1 MYVKRLQLGNYG
13 PLRDLDISFPFDGEH
28 PKPALLV
35 GENGSGKTIA
45 LSHIV
50 NAMVQAKDATYQK
63 SSELDAGR
71 VFKLRSSSY
80 ISVGTEYYYART
92 DFESGLF
99 VRELR
104 LTKPKHTY
112 AEPPMGTNGRGFD
125 AWEATSDRDQI
136 DHFDTNIIE
145 PSPTNIFESS
155 PTTPAKELVSGRC
168 LLYFPSNR
176 AEEPAWLNQENLRA
190 KPQYTEG
197 TRLKGETPRRLI
209 ARSPLRDIH
218 DWLYDVAYDRA
229 AFEMRSQSL
238 PIPFPNTPGEAQRQT
253 VPLPLFLGYHGDAT
267 NAYNL
272 ALTILRT
279 IIPELAAKTDLRF
292 GIGGRHNRIISLQS
306 GQGVVVPNL
315 FQLSS
320 GEMALLA
327 LFLSILR
334 DFDLREA
341 RNVPFASAQDVKG
354 LVVVDEVDLHLHS
367 RHQYDVLPNLVHMF
381 PQVQFVMTTHSPLF
395 VLGMANVFGDE
406 GFEVYDVPSG
416 SRVTPEDFGEFG
428 QAFLAFKATTE
439 FSDEVRTQ
447 VEKSHRPILFV
458 EGSTDRDYLRRA
470 GELLG
475 KTHVLGEFEVQPAGG
490 NGRLKTI
497 WRSLTSVPE
506 SAAKAA
512 TLLHDP
518 ESQVGNEDKGAI
530 HKRKM
535 PHFEEH
541 PISKGVENLFDRAT
555 LEKARHQRAE
565 FIDVD
570 PSRTK
575 IVRGKE
581 VSVLESWSVNENEK
595 RDLCD
600 WLCDQG
606 TYEDFRHFEAVFAIL
621 EQVVWT
627 AKPTLI
633 DAPLEADPS

>member
-1 MYVKRLQLGNYG
+1 MYLKRLQIGNYG
-13 PLRDLDISFPFDGEH
+13 PLQDLDISFPFDGAR
-28 PKPALLV
+28 PKPVLLV

-50 NAMVQAKDATYQK
+50 NAMVHAKDVTYQK
-63 SSELDAGR
+63 SSELDTGR

-80 ISVGTEYYYART
+80 VSVGTEYYYARS

-112 AEPPMGTNGRGFD
+112 TDPPMGMDGRGLD
-125 AWEATSDRDQI
+125 AWEASFDRDEI
-136 DHFDTNIIE
+136 DHFETNIV
-145 PSPTNIFESS
+145 ESS

-229 AFEMRSQSL
+229 AFEMRSQSY
-238 PIPFPNTPGEAQRQT
+238 PIAVPPTPGKAQHQT
-253 VPLPLFLGYHGDAT
+253 VSLPLFLGYHGDAT
-267 NAYNL
+267 NAYSL

-292 GIGGRHNRIISLQS
+292 GIGGRHNRAISLQS

-367 RHQYDVLPNLVHMF
+367 KHQYDVLPSLIHMF

-395 VLGMANVFGDE
+395 VLGMAKVFGEE
-406 GFEVYDVPSG
+406 GFQVYDLPSG
-416 SRVTPEDFGEFG
+416 SRVTPEDFDEFG
-428 QAFLAFKATTE
+428 QAFLAFKATSE
-439 FSDEVRTQ
+439 FSDEVRAQ

-458 EGSTDRDYLRRA
+458 EGPTDRDYLQCA
-470 GELLG
+470 GSLLG
-475 KTHVLGEFEVQPAGG
+475 KTHVLDEFEVQPAGG

-506 SAAKAA
+506 TAAKAVV
-512 TLLHDP
+512 LLYDP

-530 HKRKM
+530 RKRKM
-535 PHFEEH
+535 PYFEEH
-541 PISKGVENLFDRAT
+541 PISKGVENLFDHAT
-555 LEKARHQRAE
+555 LEKAQHHRAE

-581 VSVLESWSVNENEK
+581 VLIPESWSVNDDEK
-595 RDLCD
+595 RSLCD

-606 TYEDFRHFEAVFAIL
+606 THEDFRHFEAVFETL
-621 EQVVWT
+621 GQVVCT
-627 AKPTLI
+627 AEPTPM

>member
-1 MYVKRLQLGNYG
+1 MYLKRLQLGNYG
-13 PLRDLDISFPFDGEH
+13 PLRDLDISFPFDGTR
-28 PKPALLV
+28 PKPVLLV

-50 NAMVQAKDATYQK
+50 NAMVQAKDGVYQE
-63 SSELDAGR
+63 SSELDLGK

-80 ISVGTEYYYART
+80 VSVGTEYYYARS

-104 LTKPKHTY
+104 LAKPKHTY
-112 AEPPMGTNGRGFD
+112 AEPPMGMDGRGFD
-125 AWEATSDRDQI
+125 SWEARFDRDEI
-136 DHFDTNIIE
+136 DHFETNIIQ
-145 PSPTNIFESS
+145 PSL
-155 PTTPAKELVSGRC
+155 TTTVKTLVSGRC

-176 AEEPAWLNQENLRA
+176 AEEPAWLNQANLSA

-197 TRLKGETPRRLI
+197 AHLKGETRRRLI

-229 AFEMRSQSL
+229 AFEMQSQSF
-238 PIPFPNTPGEAQRQT
+238 PIALSTTPGEAQRQT
-253 VPLPLFLGYHGDAT
+253 FPLPLFLGYRGDAT
-267 NAYNL
+267 NAYDL

-279 IIPELAAKTDLRF
+279 VIPELAAKTNLWF
-292 GIGGRHNRIISLQS
+292 GIGGRHNRLISLES
-306 GQGVVVPNL
+306 NQGTVVPNL

-327 LFLSILR
+327 LFLSMLR

-341 RNVPFASAQDVKG
+341 RDVPFASAQDVKG
-354 LVVVDEVDLHLHS
+354 FVVVDEVDLHLHS

-395 VLGMANVFGDE
+395 VLGMAKVFGEE
-406 GFEVYDVPSG
+406 GFQVYDLPSG
-416 SRVTPEDFGEFG
+416 SRVTPEDFDEFG
-428 QAFLAFKATTE
+428 QAFLAFKATSE
-439 FSDEVRTQ
+439 FSDVVRAQ

-458 EGSTDRDYLRRA
+458 EGPTDRDYPQCA
-470 GELLG
+470 GGLLG
-475 KTHVLGEFEVQPAGG
+475 KSHILDGFEVQPAGG
-490 NGRLKTI
+490 YGRLKTI
-497 WRSLTSVPE
+497 WKSLTSVPE

-512 TLLHDP
+512 VLLHDP
-518 ESQVGNEDKGAI
+518 ESQVSDEDKGLI
-530 HKRKM
+530 RKRKM
-535 PHFEEH
+535 PHFGEH
-541 PISKGVENLFDRAT
+541 PISNGVENLFDRTT
-555 LEKARHQRAE
+555 LERACKEHAE

-581 VSVLESWSVNENEK
+581 VLVPESWSVNDDEK
-595 RDLCD
+595 GNLCD

-606 TYEDFRHFEAVFAIL
+606 TYEDFRHFEAVFETL
-621 EQVVWT
+621 EQVVCT
-627 AKPTLI
+627 AEPTLI
-633 DAPLEADPS
+633 DAALEADPS

>member
-1 MYVKRLQLGNYG
+1 MYLKRLQLGNYG
-13 PLRDLDISFPFDGEH
+13 PLRDLDISFPFDGER
-28 PKPALLV
+28 PKPVLLV

-50 NAMVQAKDATYQK
+50 NAMVQAKDAIYQE

-80 ISVGTEYYYART
+80 VSVGAEYYYARS

-104 LTKPKHTY
+104 LTKPKHAY
-112 AEPPMGTNGRGFD
+112 AEPPMGVDGRGFD
-125 AWEATSDRDQI
+125 AWEARFDRDEI
-136 DHFDTNIIE
+136 DHFESNLIK
-145 PSPTNIFESS
+145 PSL
-155 PTTPAKELVSGRC
+155 TTAVRKLVSGRC

-176 AEEPAWLNQENLRA
+176 AEEPAWLNQANLRA
-190 KPQYTEG
+190 RPQYTEG
-197 TRLKGETPRRLI
+197 VHLKGETRRRLI

-218 DWLYDVAYDRA
+218 DWMYDVAYDRA
-229 AFEMRSQSL
+229 AFEMQSQSI
-238 PIPFPNTPGEAQRQT
+238 PIAVSPAPNETQSQT
-253 VPLPLFLGYHGDAT
+253 VPLPLLLGYHGDAT

-272 ALTILRT
+272 ALTVLRGV
-279 IIPELAAKTDLRF
+279 IPDLATNTDLRF
-292 GIGGRHNRIISLQS
+292 GIGGRHDRTISLES
-306 GQGVVVPNL
+306 DQGTVVPNI

-320 GEMALLA
+320 GEMALLT

-341 RNVPFASAQDVKG
+341 RDVPFASAQDVKG

-367 RHQYDVLPNLVHMF
+367 RHQYDVLPSLVHMF

-395 VLGMANVFGDE
+395 VLGMAKVFGEE
-406 GFEVYDVPSG
+406 GFQVYDLPSG
-416 SRVTPEDFGEFG
+416 SRVTPEDFDEFG
-428 QAFLAFKATTE
+428 HAFLAFRATSV
-439 FSDEVRTQ
+439 FSDEVRAQ

-458 EGSTDRDYLRRA
+458 EGPTDRDYLKRA
-470 GELLG
+470 GDLLK
-475 KTHVLGEFEVQPAGG
+475 KTHVLDKFEVQPAGG

-497 WRSLTSVPE
+497 WKSLTSVPD
-506 SAAKAA
+506 SVAKAA
-512 TLLHDP
+512 ILLHDP

-530 HKRKM
+530 RKRKM

-541 PISKGVENLFDRAT
+541 PISKGVENLFDQVT
-555 LEKARHQRAE
+555 LERARHQRAQ

-581 VSVLESWSVNENEK
+581 VTIPESWSVNDNEK
-595 RDLCD
+595 RNLCD

-621 EQVVWT
+621 EQVVCT

>member
-1 MYVKRLQLGNYG
+1 MYVKRLQLRNYG
-13 PLRDLDISFPFDGEH
+13 PLRDLDISFPFDGER
-28 PKPALLV
+28 PKPVLLV

-50 NAMVQAKDATYQK
+50 NAMVKAKDAIYQE
-63 SSELDAGR
+63 SSELDAGK

-80 ISVGTEYYYART
+80 VSAGAEYYYARS
-92 DFESGLF
+92 DFESGIF

-104 LTKPKHTY
+104 LAKPKHTY
-112 AEPPMGTNGRGFD
+112 AEPPMGMDGRGFD
-125 AWEATSDRDQI
+125 AWEARFDRDEI
-136 DHFDTNIIE
+136 DHYETNILA
-145 PSPTNIFESS
+145 PSL
-155 PTTPAKELVSGRC
+155 TTAVEKLVSGRC

-176 AEEPAWLNQENLRA
+176 AEEPAWLNQANLRT

-229 AFEMRSQSL
+229 AFEMRSQSFPIAL
-238 PIPFPNTPGEAQRQT
+238 PTTPGEAQRQT
-253 VPLPLFLGYHGDAT
+253 LPLPLFLGYHGDAT

-279 IIPELAAKTDLRF
+279 IIPEQAAKTDLQF
-292 GIGGRHNRIISLQS
+292 GIGGRHNRTISLQS
-306 GQGVVVPNL
+306 GQGVIVPNL

-341 RNVPFASAQDVKG
+341 RNVPFVSAQDVEG

-381 PQVQFVMTTHSPLF
+381 PRVQFVMTTHSPLF
-395 VLGMANVFGDE
+395 VLGMAKVFGEE
-406 GFEVYDVPSG
+406 GFQVYDLPSG
-416 SRVTPEDFGEFG
+416 SRVTPEDFDEFG
-428 QAFLAFKATTE
+428 QAFLAFKATSE
-439 FSDEVRTQ
+439 FADEIRVQ

-458 EGSTDRDYLRRA
+458 EGPTDRDYLQRA

-475 KTHVLGEFEVQPAGG
+475 KTHILDEFEVQPAGG
-490 NGRLKTI
+490 YGRLKTM
-497 WRSLTSVPE
+497 WNSLTSVPE
-506 SAAKAA
+506 SAAK
-512 TLLHDP
+512 TVVLLHDP
-518 ESQVGNEDKGAI
+518 ESQVSGEDKGLI
-530 HKRKM
+530 RKRKM
-535 PHFEEH
+535 PHFGEH
-541 PISKGVENLFDRAT
+541 PISKGVENLFDQAT
-555 LEKARHQRAE
+555 LERARQQRAE

-570 PSRTK
+570 PFRTK

-581 VSVLESWSVNENEK
+581 VPVPESWSVNVDEK
-595 RDLCD
+595 RNLCD

-606 TYEDFRHFEAVFAIL
+606 THEDFRHFEAVFGIL
-621 EQVVWT
+621 ERVVCT
-627 AKPTLI
+627 AEPALK
-633 DAPLEADPS
+633 DAPLEANPS

>member
-13 PLRDLDISFPFDGEH
+13 PLRDFDIRFPFDGER
-28 PKPALLV
+28 PKPVLLV
-35 GENGSGKTIA
+35 GGNGSGKTIA

-50 NAMVQAKDATYQK
+50 NAMVQAKDAVYPE
-63 SSELDAGR
+63 SSELDPGK
-71 VFKLRSSSY
+71 VFKLRSNSY
-80 ISVGTEYYYART
+80 VSVGAEYYYARS
-92 DFESGLF
+92 DFESEFF

-104 LTKPKHTY
+104 LKKPKHTY
-112 AEPPMGTNGRGFD
+112 AEPPMGVDGRGFD
-125 AWEATSDRDQI
+125 AWNAILDREEI
-136 DHFDTNIIE
+136 DHFEDNFRETSKTNILE
-145 PSPTNIFESS
+145 PSVKAT
-155 PTTPAKELVSGRC
+155 AKNVVSGRC

-176 AEEPAWLNQENLRA
+176 AEEPAWLNQANLRA

-197 TRLKGETPRRLI
+197 TRFQGETRRRLI

-238 PIPFPNTPGEAQRQT
+238 PIAVPTALDEIQRQT
-253 VPLPLFLGYHGDAT
+253 VPLPLFLGYRGDAS
-267 NAYNL
+267 NAYEL
-272 ALTILRT
+272 ALTILRAV
-279 IIPELAAKTDLRF
+279 IPELAAKTNLWF
-292 GIGGRHNRIISLQS
+292 GIGGRHNRLISLES
-306 GQGVVVPNL
+306 NQGTIAPNL

-341 RNVPFASAQDVKG
+341 RNVPFASAQDIKG

-367 RHQYDVLPNLVHMF
+367 KHQYDVLPNLLHMF
-381 PQVQFVMTTHSPLF
+381 PQVQFVVTTHSPLF
-395 VLGMANVFGDE
+395 VLGMAKMFGDE
-406 GFEVYDVPSG
+406 GFEVYDLPSG
-416 SRVTPEDFGEFG
+416 SRVTPEDFDEFG
-428 QAFLAFKATTE
+428 QAFLAFKDTSE
-439 FSDEVRTQ
+439 FSDEVRAR
-447 VEKSHRPILFV
+447 VEQSHRPILFV
-458 EGSTDRDYLRRA
+458 EGPTDRDYLQRA
-470 GELLG
+470 GDLLG
-475 KTHVLGEFEVQPAGG
+475 KTHVLEEFEVQPVGG

-497 WRSLTSVPE
+497 WKSLTSVPE

-512 TLLHDP
+512 MLLHDP

-530 HKRKM
+530 RKRKM

-541 PISKGVENLFDRAT
+541 PISKGVENLFDQAT
-555 LEKARHQRAE
+555 LEKARRQRAE

-581 VSVLESWSVNENEK
+581 VPVPESWSVNDDEK
-595 RDLCD
+595 RNLCD

-606 TYEDFRHFEAVFAIL
+606 TYEDFRNFEAVFEIL
-621 EQVVWT
+621 EE
-627 AKPTLI
+627 
-633 DAPLEADPS
+633 D